1 MKKNLRTNGRVKK
14 IERTKRTSRK
24 KRLLTKEQKQ
34 IQRKELE
41 ENENFFSTQT
51 IKTELNFF
59 QI

>member
-1 MKKNLRTNGRVKK
+1 MKKNLRTNGRFKR
-14 IERTKRTSRK
+14 IERTKRISRK
-24 KRLLTKEQKQ
+24 KWLLTKEQKQ

-41 ENENFFSTQT
+41 ENEKIFSTQT

>member
-1 MKKNLRTNGRVKK
+1 MKELKEQV
-14 IERTKRTSRK
+14 EK
-24 KRLLTKEQKQ
+24 KRFLTKEQKQ

-41 ENENFFSTQT
+41 ENEKFFSTQT